1 MRFVLRS
8 LMIKQAS
15 TLLATWLL
23 ATAVGAERPPVVL
36 SERAKQLHQSSVVVD
51 GHNDLPWEIRK
62 QGDSSFEKLDIARK
76 QPTLQTDLPKLREG
90 GVGVQFWSVWVPV
103 STSRRGKALLTTLE
117 QIELVEHMVRTYPQE
132 LKLAK
137 TSKEITACLEDG
149 KIASLIGVEGGHC
162 IEGSLNTL
170 RLLYDRGARYMT
182 LTHSESLDWADSA
195 TGDARNNGLTEF
207 GQEVIREMNRLGMM
221 VDLSHVSAKTMHQ
234 ALDTTTAPVVFS
246 HSSCRTTANHPRNV
260 PDDVL
265 ARLPENGGVVM
276 INFFSGFVVPEATQI
291 YNERFAMTRELEA
304 QFPDDEA
311 EVDRRLAAWAI
322 KNPMPRGTIHHVL
335 DHIEHAVEIA
345 GPDHVG
351 LGSDYDGVSV
361 LPTQLDDA
369 STYPY
374 LTQGLLDRGYS
385 EVVIKKILGE
395 NALRVF
401 REVENEAKRLAEV
414 ATTP

>member
-1 MRFVLRS
+1 
-8 LMIKQAS
+8 
-15 TLLATWLL
+15 
-23 ATAVGAERPPVVL
+23 
-36 SERAKQLHQSSVVVD
+36 
-51 GHNDLPWEIRK
+51 
-62 QGDSSFEKLDIARK
+62 
-76 QPTLQTDLPKLREG
+76 
-90 GVGVQFWSVWVPV
+90 
-103 STSRRGKALLTTLE
+103 
-117 QIELVEHMVRTYPQE
+117 
-132 LKLAK
+132 
-137 TSKEITACLEDG
+137 
-149 KIASLIGVEGGHC
+149 
-162 IEGSLNTL
+162 
-170 RLLYDRGARYMT
+170 
-182 LTHSESLDWADSA
+182 
-195 TGDARNNGLTEF
+195 
-207 GQEVIREMNRLGMM
+207 
-221 VDLSHVSAKTMHQ
+221 
-234 ALDTTTAPVVFS
+234 PVVFS